1 MARAARAPGYLERL
15 IAGAGGATA
24 APAVRSPY
32 RRAWGPSAGVAADRR
47 RAPESPPPSPPA
59 PNESPPSR
67 SARSRTDPTPPPPS
81 ATARP
86 PSLPAPVARPVPGER
101 LDNRQARA
109 EPSADATPVAPAA
122 TARVEPN
129 LPRAQRSRIEAGP
142 RPVMT
147 PRRPP
152 ADEPAPASSPVR
164 RPATPAPPADDRR
177 RATVVTATAPS
188 QAPAP
193 TSAPRGGRR
202 AEPAHGVG
210 SAMPAQVVTPTLAAR
225 PIPPKRTG
233 DRTDRRPTVQIG
245 SVDVHVA
252 APQAPASP
260 APVAAI
266 PSGPLSRPPRVFGL
280 AQG

>member
-164 RPATPAPPADDRR
+164 RPATPAPPAARPSPGHRRYGDGTVAGARAHLGAPRRAAGRARARR
-177 RATVVTATAPS
+177 RLGDAGP
-188 QAPAP
+188 
-193 TSAPRGGRR
+193 GR
-202 AEPAHGVG
+202 
-210 SAMPAQVVTPTLAAR
+210 
-225 PIPPKRTG
+225 
-233 DRTDRRPTVQIG
+233 
-245 SVDVHVA
+245 
-252 APQAPASP
+252 
-260 APVAAI
+260 
-266 PSGPLSRPPRVFGL
+266 SRPPSLRGRSRR
-280 AQG
+280 AHGRSDRP